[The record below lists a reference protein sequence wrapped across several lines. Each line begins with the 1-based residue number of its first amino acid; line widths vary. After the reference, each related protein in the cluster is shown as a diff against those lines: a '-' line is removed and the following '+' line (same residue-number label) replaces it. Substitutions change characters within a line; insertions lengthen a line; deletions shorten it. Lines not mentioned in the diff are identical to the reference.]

1 MPPKNVD
8 QEVKSIVAAASR
20 GDASAKE
27 TLFFRFRD
35 VGYRVARRI
44 TGRHADALDVV
55 QDAFIRAFTNLDRF
69 QGDSSFKTW
78 FLRIVSNRALD
89 LLRKRNVRLAISL
102 DGGDETGPQIANRDV
117 FSVSVEEIGAELED
131 AEMVRTVQEAIDALP
146 PAQKSVISLYAT
158 GDMTYGEI
166 AEVLGV
172 PIGTIMSRLYHA
184 RKRLRDMLPEL
195 AAEFGDAEETKQ

>member
-1 MPPKNVD
+1 MN
-8 QEVKSIVAAASR
+8 SIVAAASR
-20 GDASAKE
+20 NDASAKE
-27 TLFFRFRD
+27 ALFLRFRD
-35 VGYRVARRI
+35 VAYRVAMRI
-44 TGRHADALDVV
+44 TGRHADAMDVV
-55 QDAFIRAFTNLDRF
+55 QDAFIRAFANLERF

-102 DGGDETGPQIANRDV
+102 DGGDESGPQIANRDV
-117 FSVSVEEIGAELED
+117 FSVSVEEVGAELED
-131 AEMVRTVQEAIDALP
+131 AEMVKTVQDAIDALP

-166 AEVLGV
+166 ADVLGV

-184 RKRLRDMLPEL
+184 RKRLREMLPEL
-195 AAEFGDAEETKQ
+195 ASQFSDAEGAE